1 MRAQNLTRVNS
12 SSFLEFAKRRIIF
25 RNFLFK
31 DVYFQSFFVDPKFHS
46 LYKIEERKLFCFS
59 LVNPCHFIVLAI
71 FSSVFKYFFYWCLLF
86 HSFCV
91 LCIFF
96 GLFSSPVKASKFSVF
111 YATFCV
117 FKCILMYFS
126 VAYDFMQFMFLCIYV
141 LLDSCIL
148 LSAPKTFGML
158 GAEMHEN
165 SREPFSNLSQF
176 ATEVFALFLTK

>member
-91 LCIFF
+91 LCIFLVYSQVRSKQANF
-96 GLFSSPVKASKFSVF
+96 QLFMLLFVFLNAFLCTLVLLMISCNLCFYAFMFCSIHVF
-111 YATFCV
+111 YCLPPKLLV
-117 FKCILMYFS
+117 CWVQKCMKILGN
-126 VAYDFMQFMFLCIYV
+126 
-141 LLDSCIL
+141 
-148 LSAPKTFGML
+148 P
-158 GAEMHEN
+158 
-165 SREPFSNLSQF
+165 
-176 ATEVFALFLTK
+176 FLTYRSCNGSLCSFS